1 MNNELL
7 ALLEYIEQERGID
20 RDTMVGVLEE
30 AMISAARKSV
40 DQPADDL
47 DVQFENDTG
56 EYIVLAKLE
65 VVEANTETSPNC
77 IDLEKALTRFPE
89 AKVGDVVDWEM
100 TPTNFGRIAAQAAKQ
115 AMMQKIRRAEK
126 DVVLNEYEEMTDQI
140 VNGIVRRYEAG
151 NVIVD
156 MGKAEGILS
165 FKDRIPGENYMPGD
179 RINALLIKIEPMG
192 GGPSL
197 VLSRTNKKF
206 VKRLFEREV
215 SEIHDGIVEIKG
227 LAREPGSRTKIAVA
241 SKDDHVDAIGACV
254 GMRGSRVKSITG
266 ELGGEK
272 IDIVEYSDDIYKYV
286 ANALQPAKLTHIEVI
301 EKSKTLNIKVER
313 DQLSL
318 AIGKRGQ
325 NVRLTSKLLTHK
337 VNISPVEVETQASF
351 EDKLKEMVDALS
363 DSLHLPT
370 ELIEKLVENG
380 FTSIEGI
387 REVDPADFIE
397 MESFTQEDVDSIMEA
412 LKTAE

>member
-7 ALLEYIEQERGID
+7 ALLEYIEQERGIN
-20 RDTMVGVLEE
+20 RDTMIEVLEE
-30 AMISAARKSV
+30 ALVSAARKSV

-47 DVQFENDTG
+47 DVQFEKDTG

-65 VVEANTETSPNC
+65 VVETNPEICPNC
-77 IDLEKALTRFPE
+77 IDLEKAQTRLP
-89 AKVGDVVDWEM
+89 ATKVGDVIDWEM

-115 AMMQKIRRAEK
+115 ALMQKIRRAEK
-126 DVVLNEYEEMTDQI
+126 DVVLEEYREMSDQI

-272 IDIVEYSDDIYKYV
+272 IDIVEYSDDIHKYV
-286 ANALQPAKLTHIEVI
+286 ANALQPAKLSVVEII
-301 EKSKTLNIKVER
+301 DKSKTINIKVDK

-325 NVRLTSKLLTHK
+325 NVRLTSKLLAHK
-337 VNISPVEVETQASF
+337 VNISQVEEVAKASF
-351 EDKLKEMVDALS
+351 EEKLKEMVDALS
-363 DSLHLPT
+363 ESLHLPT
-370 ELIEKLVENG
+370 ELIEKLVRNG

-387 REVDPADFIE
+387 KEVEPNDFIE
-397 MESFTQEDVDSIMEA
+397 MDFTQEDVDAIMEA
-412 LKTAE
+412 LKSAE

>member
-7 ALLEYIEQERGID
+7 ALLEYIEQERGIN
-20 RDTMVGVLEE
+20 RDTMIEVLEE
-30 AMISAARKSV
+30 ALVSAARKSV

-47 DVQFENDTG
+47 DVQFEKDTG

-65 VVEANTETSPNC
+65 VVETNPETCPNC
-77 IDLEKALTRFPE
+77 IDLEKAQTRLPDT
-89 AKVGDVVDWEM
+89 KVGDVIDWEM

-115 AMMQKIRRAEK
+115 ALMQKIRRAEK
-126 DVVLNEYEEMTDQI
+126 DVVLEEYREMNDQI

-156 MGKAEGILS
+156 MGKAEGVLS
-165 FKDRIPGENYMPGD
+165 YKDRIPGENYMPGD

-272 IDIVEYSDDIYKYV
+272 IDIVEYSDDIHKYV
-286 ANALQPAKLTHIEVI
+286 ANALQPAKLSVVEII
-301 EKSKTLNIKVER
+301 DKSKTINIKVEK

-325 NVRLTSKLLTHK
+325 NVRLTSKLLAHK
-337 VNISPVEVETQASF
+337 VNISQVEEVAKASF
-351 EDKLKEMVDALS
+351 EEKLKEIVNALS
-363 DSLHLPT
+363 ESLHLPT
-370 ELIEKLVENG
+370 ELIEKLVRNG

-387 REVDPADFIE
+387 KEVEPNDFIE
-397 MESFTQEDVDSIMEA
+397 MDFTQEDVDAIMEA
-412 LKTAE
+412 LKSAE